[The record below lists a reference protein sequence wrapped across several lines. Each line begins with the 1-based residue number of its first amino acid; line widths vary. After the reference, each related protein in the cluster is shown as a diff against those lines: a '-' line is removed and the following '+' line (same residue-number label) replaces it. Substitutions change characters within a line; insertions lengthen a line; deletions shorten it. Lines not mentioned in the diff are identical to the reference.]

1 MSKYHREGRQHE
13 IAVTDLN
20 RAWADFPRQNAEEA
34 IYDLSVQSGVL
45 QGLSVIPSAVP
56 NLSVKV
62 SIGRGVYR
70 DTVTARGKLI
80 AVNSEQTLDLSGQI
94 PGSGSVTRYITA
106 RAKTASPFGSDI
118 LITPPGAGSGTPF
131 YDATYTPTAFAPS
144 DGDDCTTANAGL
156 EIRTV
161 APSGDDRILLAT
173 ITLTAGQTQ
182 IGVNSINNTSRAYAM
197 GLLTE
202 HNANGSHIIQNEII
216 IGDAGAPAFQ
226 TGYEQAAAVG
236 ERIGFYKGIDAMVHV
251 FGLLKMN
258 TTVTGQVYTTAFNL
272 PVGYR
277 PKTALYRYMY
287 ASAGGPLSTLALLF
301 PVGILPNGD
310 VQIRDPYATGIIT
323 ADFHFRG
330 Y

>member
-1 MSKYHREGRQHE
+1 MRFHREGRQHE
-13 IAVTDLN
+13 MTVTDLN
-20 RAWADFPRQNAEEA
+20 RAWADFPRQNFEEA
-34 IYDLSVQSGVL
+34 MYDLSLQSGVL
-45 QGLSVIPSAVP
+45 QGLTVAQQTVA
-56 NLSVKV
+56 NLTVKV
-62 SIGRGVYR
+62 SAGRGLYR
-70 DTVTARGKLI
+70 DTATARGKLI
-80 AVNSEQTLDLSGQI
+80 AVNSEQTLDLSGQV

-106 RAKTASPFGSDI
+106 RPKIATPFGSDA
-118 LITPPGAGSGTPF
+118 LITPPGAGSTTPF

-144 DGDDCTTANAGL
+144 DGDDCTVANSGL

-173 ITLTAGQTQ
+173 ITLAAGQTQ
-182 IGVNSINNTSRAYAM
+182 ITTTSINNASRAYAT

-202 HNANGSHIIQNEII
+202 HNASGSHIIQNEII
-216 IGDAGAPAFQ
+216 VGDAGAPAFQ

-301 PVGILPNGD
+301 AVGILPNGD